1 MRSIAPAETQLGYRR
16 SATLERLSDHFAV
29 ASGVKV
35 CWVVAMMLTALLLGT
50 SFSHT
55 LEMPAKM
62 SYDGALYVTLQKTL
76 YVAWGPPHLG
86 GFLEPAAL
94 LAVALLTFLLK
105 RRRPAVY
112 LALTAMS
119 LLLVA
124 FPVVFFLFVEPA
136 NAEFRR
142 MAIGSLPSDWMRW
155 RAQWEYGHAARFVLH
170 LSGFCLLVTALLSHL
185 RRRSVRAAR
194 S

>member
-1 MRSIAPAETQLGYRR
+1 M
-16 SATLERLSDHFAV
+16 
-29 ASGVKV
+29 
-35 CWVVAMMLTALLLGT
+35 
-50 SFSHT
+50 

-105 RRRPAVY
+105 SRRPAVY
-112 LALTAMS
+112 LALAAMS

-142 MAIGSLPSDWMRW
+142 IAIDSLPSDWMRW

-170 LSGFCLLVTALLSHL
+170 LSSFCLLATSLLSHL
-185 RRRSVRAAR
+185 RGRSVRAAR